1 MMNDAASWKVRV
13 VDWARDGVMINI
25 KRFRLKENA
34 DEAAFLATDA
44 RLQRDF
50 TLKQPGMLECLTA
63 KTTTGE
69 WLVLHT
75 WDVAEMGDSPTA
87 GDDPYLRALT
97 DEWMDFLDES
107 TATSTPFDR
116 QR

>member
-1 MMNDAASWKVRV
+1 MVEWSEA
-13 VDWARDGVMINI
+13 GVIMNI
-25 KRFRLKENA
+25 KRFRLKEGANE
-34 DEAAFLATDA
+34 DAFLATDA

-63 KTTTGE
+63 RTTTGE

-75 WDVAEMGDSPTA
+75 WALAQMTGSPSA

-97 DEWMDFLDES
+97 DEWVGFIDEA
-107 TATSTPFDR
+107 TATSTRFESEVAR
-116 QR
+116 

>member
-1 MMNDAASWKVRV
+1 MVAWTG
-13 VDWARDGVMINI
+13 DGVLMNI
-25 KRFRLKENA
+25 KRFRLKEGA
-34 DEAAFLATDA
+34 DEDAFLEVDA

-63 KTTTGE
+63 RTTTGE

-75 WDVAEMGDSPTA
+75 WAVAEMGDSPSA

-97 DEWMDFLDES
+97 DGWIEFIDEA
-107 TATSTPFDR
+107 TVTSTPFDP

>member
-1 MMNDAASWKVRV
+1 MVNDEGEWEVTV
-13 VDWARDGVMINI
+13 VEWARDEVMLNI

-34 DEAAFLATDA
+34 DEDAFLATDA

-50 TLKQPGMLECLTA
+50 TLKQAGMLECLTA
-63 KTTTGE
+63 KTTAGE

-75 WDVAEMGDSPTA
+75 WALDEMGAPPTA

-107 TATSTPFDR
+107 TATSTPFDP